1 MLKLENF
8 DALRLSIASPEMI
21 LSWSHGEVTKPETI
35 NYRTLKPERDGLFCE
50 KIFGPTK
57 DWECHCGKYKRYRY
71 KGIICDKCGVEVT
84 RSKVRRERMGHIK
97 LASPVSHVWYF
108 KGIPSRM
115 GLLLD
120 MSPRNLEKVLYF
132 ANYIVISV
140 DEKARQDLLAK
151 LDPDTDERVIA
162 LRERLRGDGGGTEL
176 AERIAVR
183 EAEATETVRQI
194 QAERDER
201 LAALE
206 RSATDLDERIQQLK
220 GKKAPARFILGDGVE
235 DEVVLEKGVVLDE
248 DAAILVQDR
257 LTERREALEELSSRR
272 TQAAQDKSA
281 GEIAQ
286 WRADAEGAR
295 AEAAHLGGSELESLR
310 QEIESSRQQLEALAP
325 RELLTDTQYRE
336 HIEKFG
342 KVFKAGTG
350 AQAVRELLNQI
361 DLAQESLLLRE
372 ESKSTSGQRR
382 QKAIK
387 RLRVVEAFRKSATS
401 PSWMI
406 LDVLPVIPPE
416 LRPMVQ
422 LDGGRFATS
431 DLNDLYRR
439 VINRNNRL
447 KRLLELGAPEI
458 IVRNEK
464 RMLQEA
470 VDALIDNG
478 RRGRAITGTG
488 NRKLKSLSDMLKGKQ
503 GRFRQNLLGKR
514 VDYSGRSVIV
524 VGPELRLHEC
534 GLPKKM
540 ALELFKPFVM
550 RELVSQNYTQNIK
563 SAKRMVER
571 VRPEVWD
578 VLDQVIKEH
587 PVLLNRAPT
596 LHRLGIQAFMPVLVE
611 GQAIQI
617 HPSVC
622 KAFNADFDGDQMA
635 VHVPLFSGAIA
646 EARNLMMSSNNILSA
661 SDGRPVVAAS
671 QDIVL
676 GAYYLTQEG
685 EDRPRDPEAIRR
697 LPTFANPEEAR
708 IAYEHEQVFLHHY
721 VRVRLPKRLLVAR
734 REGDEEPTGTELVV
748 TTVGRMI
755 FNDVLPVGDMATESN
770 LPSMVFR
777 NETMDQRKLAQIVK
791 ECYDLYGSGRTAVI
805 VNSIKTLGFHYA
817 TRAGVTIAAMDIKTP
832 AGKAPIIADAERAVE
847 EIDLQYRR
855 GLITDDERYLKTV
868 EIWTKATDDVTKVTM
883 SSFDKFHSVLMMSQ
897 SGARGSTQQI
907 RQLAGMRGLMADPT
921 GRIIDLPIKANFSE
935 GLTVLEYFIS
945 THGARKGLADTAL
958 RTADSGYLTRRLVDV
973 AQDVIVRIEDCETTA
988 GIWIEMEDDELKER
1002 VIERYAGR
1010 IAAQD
1015 IVLGD
1020 ELLLSTGEEISD
1032 ENARRIF
1039 AERARLPRVKVRS
1052 IMTCK
1057 AREGVCRA
1065 CYGRNLATGRMVEIG
1080 EAVGVIAAQSIGE
1093 PGTQLTMRTFHTGGV
1108 ATGGADITQGLPR
1121 VEELFEARV
1130 PKGKALIGEIDGEV
1144 EIIRGDSKSLKVK
1157 IFSRDVFD
1165 STYPVPPRHSVMVED
1180 GQPVTEGIELIRGTD
1195 EQGSEISIRSKYA
1208 GVVKVGK
1215 SDVMV
1220 RSTDEEAREYAVPAS
1235 SELVVRDGDH
1245 LQAGDR
1251 ITKGSISPQELLL
1264 VRGRD
1269 DVQNYLVHE
1278 VQSVYRNQG
1287 VDINDK
1293 HIEVIVRQMMRK
1305 VRVDASGDTDLLPGE
1320 IVSQFEFEEANA
1332 KALSEGG
1339 EPAIAQTVLL
1349 GLIKAALNT
1358 ASWLSAA
1365 SFQETTRVLT
1375 EAAISGKIDRL
1386 RGLKE
1391 NVIIGKLIP
1400 AGTGLDYYQ
1409 KLREEAVR
1417 LYEEDDGSGAALTP
1431 DGEAIDEDGGVV
1443 VATAGNPAEAADS
1456 AAGI

>member
-1 MLKLENF
+1 VLRLENF

-120 MSPRNLEKVLYF
+120 MSPRNLEKVLYY

-140 DEKARQDLLAK
+140 DEKARQELLAR
-151 LDPDTDERVIA
+151 LDPDSDERVVRLREQSTSGPEDVRGDVDQRIAERQASLAAERQRLEQERDQRVAA
-162 LRERLRGDGGGTEL
+162 LR
-176 AERIAVR
+176 
-183 EAEATETVRQI
+183 QS
-194 QAERDER
+194 
-201 LAALE
+201 AA
-206 RSATDLDERIQQLK
+206 DLDERIHGTK
-220 GKKAPARFILGDGVE
+220 GKKAPADFLLSDGIDSETVVRKGTNLNE
-235 DEVVLEKGVVLDE
+235 DVATEVAARAQAREQALFETYTARIQQTEDDAQMEMATWRAETEGQLAEAEFGAQTELEKLRE
-248 DAAILVQDR
+248 DIQKQ
-257 LTERREALEELSSRR
+257 RE
-272 TQAAQDKSA
+272 Q
-281 GEIAQ
+281 
-286 WRADAEGAR
+286 
-295 AEAAHLGGSELESLR
+295 LESL
-310 QEIESSRQQLEALAP
+310 EIKM
-325 RELLTDTQYRE
+325 LLSDLDYRAYQ
-336 HIEKFG
+336 EKFG
-342 KVFKAGTG
+342 KVFKAGIG
-350 AQAVRELLNQI
+350 ASAVRELLGQI
-361 DLAQESLLLRE
+361 DLGAEGVRLRE
-372 ESKSTSGQRR
+372 ESKSSSGQRR

-387 RLRVVEAFRKSATS
+387 RLRVVEAFRKSSAS
-401 PSWMI
+401 PTWMI
-406 LDVLPVIPPE
+406 LEVLPVVPPE

-550 RELVSQNYTQNIK
+550 RELVAQNFTQNIK

-578 VLDQVIKEH
+578 VLDQVIHEH

-617 HPSVC
+617 HPLVC
-622 KAFNADFDGDQMA
+622 TAFNADFDGDQMA
-635 VHVPLFSGAIA
+635 VHVPLFSGAVA
-646 EARNLMMSSNNILSA
+646 EAKNLMMSSNNILSA
-661 SDGRPVVAAS
+661 ANGHPVVS
-671 QDIVL
+671 PTQDIVL
-676 GAYYLTQEG
+676 GAYYLTQEA
-685 EDRPRDPEAIRR
+685 RPAPTAAEGLRA
-697 LPTFANPEEAR
+697 LPVFASPEEA
-708 IAYEHEQVFLHHY
+708 ILAYEHGVVGLHEHL
-721 VRVRLPKRLLVAR
+721 RVRLPRSILVR
-734 REGDEEPTGTELVV
+734 RNPTDPIPEEMEVLVTTAGRILFNEALPLGEEGTE
-748 TTVGRMI
+748 
-755 FNDVLPVGDMATESN
+755 NPY
-770 LPSMVFR
+770 PPMVFR
-777 NETMDQRKLAQIVK
+777 NEVLDSKKLRTLVK
-791 ECYDLYGSGRTAVI
+791 ECYDLHGSERTAQI
-805 VNSIKTLGFHYA
+805 VNEVKRLGFHYA
-817 TRAGVTIAAMDIKTP
+817 TKAGVTISAMDIKTP
-832 AGKAPIIADAERAVE
+832 PDKAAIIAQAEAEVE
-847 EIDLQYRR
+847 EIDLQFRR
-855 GLITDDERYLKTV
+855 GLITDDERYVKTV
-868 EIWTKATDDVTKVTM
+868 EVWTRATDEVTRVTM
-883 SSFDKFHSVLMMSQ
+883 NSFDRFHSVLMMAQ

-973 AQDVIVRIEDCETTA
+973 AQDVIVRVEDCETNA
-988 GIWIEMEDDELKER
+988 GIWTDLEDAELSEL
-1002 VIERYAGR
+1002 VVARYAGR

-1015 IVLGD
+1015 VTLNDQVIVPA
-1020 ELLLSTGEEISD
+1020 GEEISD
-1032 ENARRIF
+1032 DAARVIF
-1039 AERARLPRVKVRS
+1039 NERAAITRVKVRS
-1052 IMTCK
+1052 TMTCK
-1057 AREGVCRA
+1057 AREGVCRM
-1065 CYGRNLATGRMVEIG
+1065 CYGRNLATGRLVEIG

-1130 PKGKALIGEIDGEV
+1130 PKGKALISEIDGDVEV
-1144 EIIRGDSKSLKVK
+1144 VRTESKSLKVRVLA
-1157 IFSRDVFD
+1157 RDVFD
-1165 STYPVPPRHSVMVED
+1165 TIYRIEPKMVPVVTD
-1180 GQPVTEGIELIRGTD
+1180 GQAVNEGQELLHGQD
-1195 EQGSEISIRSKYA
+1195 EAGNAASIKARSA
-1208 GVVKVGK
+1208 GVVKVTK
-1215 SDVMV
+1215 KELTV
-1220 RSTDEEAREYAVPAS
+1220 RTSEEEAREYPIPAS
-1235 SELVVRDGDH
+1235 AQLKVRDGDRV
-1245 LQAGDR
+1245 LAGDR
-1251 ITKGSISPQELLL
+1251 VTEGSISPQELLI

-1269 DVQNYLVHE
+1269 EVQNYLVRE
-1278 VQSVYRNQG
+1278 VQRVYRSQG

-1305 VRVDASGDTDLLPGE
+1305 VRVENPGDADLLPGE
-1320 IVSQFEFEEANA
+1320 IISQFEFEEASA

-1339 EPAIAQTVLL
+1339 DPAIVTPVLL

-1375 EAAISGKIDRL
+1375 EAAISGKVDRL

-1400 AGTGLDYYQ
+1400 AGTGLDYYR

-1417 LYEEDDGSGAALTP
+1417 MYEYDELEQTGT
-1431 DGEAIDEDGGVV
+1431 DGEHTIDANELDRDFEAAIGAEQS
-1443 VATAGNPAEAADS
+1443 PAES
-1456 AAGI
+1456 G

>member
-1 MLKLENF
+1 MRETVDSGDSGQN
-8 DALRLSIASPEMI
+8 DALEQRI
-21 LSWSHGEVTKPETI
+21 
-35 NYRTLKPERDGLFCE
+35 
-50 KIFGPTK
+50 
-57 DWECHCGKYKRYRY
+57 
-71 KGIICDKCGVEVT
+71 
-84 RSKVRRERMGHIK
+84 
-97 LASPVSHVWYF
+97 
-108 KGIPSRM
+108 
-115 GLLLD
+115 
-120 MSPRNLEKVLYF
+120 
-132 ANYIVISV
+132 
-140 DEKARQDLLAK
+140 
-151 LDPDTDERVIA
+151 
-162 LRERLRGDGGGTEL
+162 
-176 AERIAVR
+176 AERQSR
-183 EAEATETVRQI
+183 LQEERQ
-194 QAERDER
+194 
-201 LAALE
+201 ALE
-206 RSATDLDERIQQLK
+206 SEREQRTTALSESARDLDERIQEAK
-220 GKKAPARFILGDGVE
+220 GHKAVAAMALTDGVDTE
-235 DEVVLEKGVVLDE
+235 TVVARGAALDE
-248 DAAILVQDR
+248 DLAIEVQR
-257 LTERREALEELSSRR
+257 RAGEREEALTAQFAHRVTDLDDAAGAEIAAWRVELDSSR
-272 TQAAQDKSA
+272 AGAQDT
-281 GEIAQ
+281 GRTE
-286 WRADAEGAR
+286 
-295 AEAAHLGGSELESLR
+295 
-310 QEIESSRQQLEALAP
+310 LEALRADIVKQ
-325 RELLTDTQYRE
+325 REELEALTVRDLLSDTQYRE
-336 HIEKFG
+336 YAERYG
-342 KVFKAGTG
+342 KAFKAGIG
-350 AQAVRELLNQI
+350 AAAVRELLNQI
-361 DLAQESLLLRE
+361 DLPTEALRLRE

-387 RLRVVEAFRKSATS
+387 RLRVVEAFRKSNTA
-401 PSWMI
+401 PAWMV

-524 VGPELRLHEC
+524 VGPELKLHQC

-550 RELVSQNYTQNIK
+550 RELVSQNFTQNIK

-578 VLDQVIKEH
+578 VLDQVITDH

-617 HPSVC
+617 HPLVC

-635 VHVPLFSGAIA
+635 VHVPLFSGAVA
-646 EARNLMMSSNNILSA
+646 EAKNLMMSSNNILSA
-661 SDGRPVVAAS
+661 SDGRPVVTPS

-676 GAYYLTQEG
+676 GCYYLTQEKDAPPTG
-685 EDRPRDPEAIRR
+685 DDAGR
-697 LPTFANPEEAR
+697 LPTMSSAEEAEL
-708 IAYEHEQVFLHHY
+708 AYEHKRIGLQDNI
-721 VRVRLPKRLLVAR
+721 RVRMPKHHVEPYRASEPAPAGNTLV
-734 REGDEEPTGTELVV
+734 T
-748 TTVGRMI
+748 TTVGRVL
-755 FNDVLPVGDMATESN
+755 FNAVLPLGEPGTHSD
-770 LPSMVFR
+770 LPSITFR
-777 NETMDQRKLAQIVK
+777 NEYMDLRKLGQLVK
-791 ECYDLYGSGRTAVI
+791 ECYDLHGSERTAQI
-805 VNSIKTLGFHYA
+805 VNDIKRLGFHYA
-817 TRAGVTIAAMDIKTP
+817 TKAGVTVSAMDIKTP
-832 AGKAPIIADAERAVE
+832 PAKAGILTAGEKQVE
-847 EIDLQYRR
+847 DVDLQYRR
-855 GLITDDERYLKTV
+855 GLITDEERYQKTV
-868 EIWTKATDDVTKVTM
+868 EIWTKVTDDVTDVTM
-883 SSFDKFHSVLMMSQ
+883 KSFDRFHSVLMMSQ

-907 RQLAGMRGLMADPT
+907 RQIAGMRGLMADPT

-935 GLTVLEYFIS
+935 GLNVLEYFIS

-973 AQDVIVRIEDCETTA
+973 AQDVIVRIDDCETTA
-988 GIWIEMEDDELKER
+988 GIWVDLEDPLLGDR
-1002 VIERYAGR
+1002 TIDRIAGR

-1015 IVLGD
+1015 VVIEGETVT
-1020 ELLLSTGEEISD
+1020 SAGEEITD
-1032 ENARRIF
+1032 EVSRRAF
-1039 AERARLPRVKVRS
+1039 ALRDTVPRIKVRS

-1057 AREGVCRA
+1057 AREGVCRL
-1065 CYGRNLATGRMVEIG
+1065 CYGRNLATGRLVEIG

-1108 ATGGADITQGLPR
+1108 ATGGSDITQGLPR

-1130 PKGKALIGEIDGEV
+1130 PKGKALISETDGEV
-1144 EIIRGDSKSLKVK
+1144 EIIRTEAKALKVK
-1157 IFSRDVFD
+1157 VTSRDVFD
-1165 STYPVPPRHSVMVED
+1165 TTYPIPPKHSVLVAD
-1180 GQPVTEGIELIRGTD
+1180 GEAAAENAELMRGTD
-1195 EQGSEISIRSKYA
+1195 ENGNEIAVRAKYA

-1215 SDVMV
+1215 NEILV
-1220 RSTDEEAREYAVPAS
+1220 RTSEEDTREYAVAAS
-1235 SELVVRDGDH
+1235 AQLIVRDGDH
-1245 LQAGDR
+1245 VVAGDR
-1251 ITKGSISPQELLL
+1251 ITQGSISPQELLL
-1264 VRGRD
+1264 VRGRE
-1269 DVQNYLVHE
+1269 DVQNYLVRE
-1278 VQSVYRNQG
+1278 VQSVYRSQG

-1305 VRVDASGDTDLLPGE
+1305 VRIDNAGDTDLLPGE
-1320 IVSQFEFEEANA
+1320 IVSQFEWEESNA
-1332 KALSEGG
+1332 KSLSEGG
-1339 EPAIAQTVLL
+1339 EPAIAGTVLL

-1375 EAAISGKIDRL
+1375 EAAISGKVDKL

-1409 KLREEAVR
+1409 KLREEAAR
-1417 LYEEDDGSGAALTP
+1417 LYEEEEASALAALTAQTSES
-1431 DGEAIDEDGGVV
+1431 DADDDSEDS
-1443 VATAGNPAEAADS
+1443 ATALDEAEMHEEVPTVTA
-1456 AAGI
+1456 